1 MKEVS
6 SQMSRLRQGY
16 SESFREQAAGR
27 AEIRRLTSGKAK
39 RLAARTVSIRQAL
52 NC

>member
-1 MKEVS
+1 MKEIG

-16 SESFREQAAGR
+16 SESFREQAAGQ
-27 AEIRRLTSGKAK
+27 AEIRRLTSGKTK
-39 RLAARTVSIRQAL
+39 RLAASVSSIRQAL